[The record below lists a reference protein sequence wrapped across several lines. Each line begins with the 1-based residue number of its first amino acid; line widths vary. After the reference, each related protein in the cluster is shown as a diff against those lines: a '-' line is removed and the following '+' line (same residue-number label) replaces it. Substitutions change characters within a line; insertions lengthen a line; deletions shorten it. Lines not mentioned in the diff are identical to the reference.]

1 MLSSIGHQYVKF
13 HGWCHLFQW
22 LKIFRPFQFYLRC
35 RIHIGKLRWKWKRDR
50 PSIEVVRSGWCRWP
64 FLQFCDH
71 DLWKNK
77 GKLIWRKNFGIYYES
92 ISGFLLFH
100 LINLLPVVSPDKTI
114 MICSRRLATW
124 PGLLAIKTSGIPPR
138 EKISMRVSIAL
149 LISCFA
155 EPGI

>member
-1 MLSSIGHQYVKF
+1 MDDVDDHFFNSVTMI
-13 HGWCHLFQW
+13 CE
-22 LKIFRPFQFYLRC
+22 
-35 RIHIGKLRWKWKRDR
+35 RIKGNLYGGKTL
-50 PSIEVVRSGWCRWP
+50 EY
-64 FLQFCDH
+64 
-71 DLWKNK
+71 NK
-77 GKLIWRKNFGIYYES
+77 Y
-92 ISGFLLFH
+92 ISWFLLFH